1 MITRDQF
8 GYLHDVPNR
17 QFVGADESPFGEVV
31 YDGFGNPL
39 GAFPALAALLPSLLP
54 MITSILPGLIP
65 RPSAPPS
72 PPPSAPPPP
81 PPFAPEPVAPAL
93 QKVVVIREPGP
104 AAPAPLP
111 YAPPVP
117 ATAPMKIFRRRR
129 VRRRRAPVRAR
140 VERRVTAQL
149 TVPPLPGSAEPLPP
163 PATESSGGL
172 GGYGWWN
179 GYEQF
184 R

>member
-1 MITRDQF
+1 MIIRDQF

-31 YDGFGNPL
+31 YDGFGDPL
-39 GAFPALAALLPSLLP
+39 GAFPVLAALLPSLLP

-72 PPPSAPPPP
+72 PPPSAPA

-104 AAPAPLP
+104 AAPIPLP
-111 YAPPVP
+111 YAPPGP
-117 ATAPMKIFRRRR
+117 GTPLMIRRRR
-129 VRRRRAPVRAR
+129 VRRRRRAPVRAR
-140 VERRVTAQL
+140 VERRVTEQL

-172 GGYGWWN
+172 SGYGWWN